1 MEKPMMK
8 PFAVLAVVL
17 AAAVSLV
24 ASDIA
29 DAKRLGGGGSL
40 GAQRQSIAPRSAA
53 PAPTQPGAASNPVMP
68 AQPGAASAARPT
80 TAPASGASRW
90 LGPLAGIAAG
100 IGLAALL
107 SHFGLSESFASILLL
122 ALLAFGAI
130 FLIRMLFARRSVAA
144 APQVGGRFPTT
155 MDASGPV
162 THARF
167 EPAWGG
173 ATNVA
178 PTPTLPPGFNPGPFL
193 QQAKAQFRHLQAA
206 YDQDDRAALSDVM
219 TPEMFAEV
227 ERDLDHRGAHVATEV
242 VTLDADILEV
252 VTEGRQHV
260 ASVRFTAT
268 MREDGAAQPTPVVE
282 VWNLVKPVDGSSGWL
297 LAGIQQPE
305 AALTLQ

>member
-1 MEKPMMK
+1 MMK
-8 PFAVLAVVL
+8 PFALLAVVL

-68 AQPGAASAARPT
+68 AQPGAASAARPA
-80 TAPASGASRW
+80 TAPATGASRW
-90 LGPLAGIAAG
+90 LGPLAGLAAG

-107 SHFGLSESFASILLL
+107 SHFGLSESFASLLLL

-130 FLIRMLFARRSVAA
+130 FLVRMLFARRAVAA
-144 APQVGGRFPTT
+144 GPQIGGRFPTT

-162 THARF
+162 TRARF

-178 PTPTLPPGFNPGPFL
+178 PTPSLPPGFNPAPFL
-193 QQAKAQFRHLQAA
+193 QQAKAQFRRLQAA
-206 YDQDDRAALSDVM
+206 YDLDDREALAEVM
-219 TPEMFAEV
+219 TPEMFVEV
-227 ERDLDHRGAHVATEV
+227 ARDLDQRGAHVATEIV
-242 VTLDADILEV
+242 ALDADVLDV
-252 VTEGRQHV
+252 ATEGRQHV
-260 ASVRFTAT
+260 ASVQFTA
-268 MREDGAAQPTPVVE
+268 MLREDGAEQPKSVVE

>member
-1 MEKPMMK
+1 MMK
-8 PFAVLAVVL
+8 PFALLAVVL
-17 AAAVSLV
+17 AAVVSLV
-24 ASDIA
+24 ASDFA
-29 DAKRLGGGGSL
+29 DAKRLGGGSSI
-40 GAQRQSIAPRSAA
+40 GAQRQSIAPPSSVT
-53 PAPTQPGAASNPVMP
+53 PTQPGAASNPVMP

-80 TAPASGASRW
+80 TAPATGASRW

-107 SHFGLSESFASILLL
+107 SHFGLSESFASLLLL
-122 ALLAFGAI
+122 ALFVFGAI
-130 FLIRMLFARRSVAA
+130 FLVRMLFARRAA
-144 APQVGGRFPTT
+144 AAGPQIGGRFPTT

-162 THARF
+162 TRARF

-178 PTPTLPPGFNPGPFL
+178 PAPSLPPGFNPAPFL
-193 QQAKAQFRHLQAA
+193 MQAKAQFRRLQSA
-206 YDQDDRAALSDVM
+206 YDIGDREALADVM

-227 ERDLDHRGAHVATEV
+227 ARDLDQRGAHVATEI
-242 VTLDADILEV
+242 VTLDADVLEV
-252 VTEGRQHV
+252 ATEGRQHV
-260 ASVRFTAT
+260 ASVRFTA
-268 MREDGAAQPTPVVE
+268 MLREDGVAQPKSVVE

>member
-1 MEKPMMK
+1 MIK
-8 PFAVLAVVL
+8 PFALLAVVV
-17 AAAVSLV
+17 AAVVSLV
-24 ASDIA
+24 ASDVA

-68 AQPGAASAARPT
+68 AQPGAASAARPP
-80 TAPASGASRW
+80 TAPVAGASRW

-107 SHFGLSESFASILLL
+107 SHFGLSESFGSILLL
-122 ALLAFGAI
+122 ALLAFGA
-130 FLIRMLFARRSVAA
+130 FVLIRMLFARRPVAA
-144 APQVGGRFPTT
+144 APQIGGRFPR
-155 MDASGPV
+155 
-162 THARF
+162 ARF

-178 PTPTLPPGFNPGPFL
+178 PAPPLPPGFNPAPFL
-193 QQAKAQFRHLQAA
+193 QQAKAQFRRLQLA
-206 YDQDDRAALSDVM
+206 YDDDDRAALSDVM

-227 ERDLDHRGAHVATEV
+227 ARDLDQRGAHVATEV

-252 VTEGRQHV
+252 VTEGPQHV
-260 ASVRFTAT
+260 ASVQFTAT
-268 MREDGAAQPTPVVE
+268 LREDGVAQPKPVVE